1 MDYRFYIIIAL
12 CCFLPFLI
20 SFMHYLHYLS
30 NTDRTYVSRSLTVLS
45 FRLSLFIVL
54 YILIALVI
62 GQALLLIVGV
72 DITNLQSLEN
82 RRILTII
89 TTDLTKSDWSLFI
102 AALVALTI
110 VFTIVIKHMIFLV
123 EIVLIEAKISIYS
136 RLHTYD
142 EYINFATEECNQL
155 IEKLRR
161 HNLPDLFKNSLKDIY
176 EQ

>member
-1 MDYRFYIIIAL
+1 MDYRIYIIIGL
-12 CCFLPFLI
+12 CCILPFLI
-20 SFMHYLHYLS
+20 SIMHYLHYLL
-30 NTDRTYVSRSLTVLS
+30 NTDRTHVSRSLTVLS

-89 TTDLTKSDWSLFI
+89 TTDLTKSEWSLFI
-102 AALVALTI
+102 AALVALII
-110 VFTIVIKHMIFLV
+110 VFAIVIKHMIFLV
-123 EIVLIEAKISIYS
+123 EIVLVEAQISIYS

-161 HNLPDLFKNSLKDIY
+161 HNLPDIFKNSLKDIY